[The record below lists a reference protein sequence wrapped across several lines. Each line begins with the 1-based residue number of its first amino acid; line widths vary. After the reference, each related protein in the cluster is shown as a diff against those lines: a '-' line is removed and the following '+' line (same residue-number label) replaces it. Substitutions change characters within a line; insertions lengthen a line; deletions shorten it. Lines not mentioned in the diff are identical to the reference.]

1 MGKKVIQFPRRKRA
15 PEFPPVA
22 QRRSRTIVVHV
33 GAQRY
38 AIDIA
43 CAATALAPGTD
54 PTVVLVNGQFLVL
67 SVINGHGD
75 LNKLVTA

>member
-33 GAQRY
+33 GAQRC

-43 CAATALAPGTD
+43 CAATALPPGTD
-54 PTVVLVNGQFLVL
+54 PTVVMVERAILAFV
-67 SVINGHGD
+67 SH
-75 LNKLVTA
+75 KRTR

>member
-1 MGKKVIQFPRRKRA
+1 MGKKVIQFPRRKRT

-33 GAQRY
+33 GAQHY

-43 CAATALAPGTD
+43 CAATALPPGTD
-54 PTVVLVNGQFLVL
+54 PTV
-67 SVINGHGD
+67 
-75 LNKLVTA
+75 

>member
-1 MGKKVIQFPRRKRA
+1 MGKKVIKFPRRKRA
-15 PEFPPVA
+15 PAFPPVA

-33 GAQRY
+33 GAQRC

-54 PTVVLVNGQFLVL
+54 PTVVMVERAILAVVSHKRTQ
-67 SVINGHGD
+67 
-75 LNKLVTA
+75 